1 MFILIIHT
9 AASLKLS
16 GELAYKCARS
26 FPFES
31 KRAVAFVEEVRKYVN
46 LQSTLEIL
54 ESPPADYPMPATD
67 ILGGLD
73 DIQIKASASHYS
85 NHYDF
90 DLDLQSLFA
99 SAFDGHLSFTLCST
113 SFAAFLSDASLVS
126 ISSNG
131 IALPE
136 VYVKG
141 SS

>member
-113 SFAAFLSDASLVS
+113 SFAVFLSDASLCRS
-126 ISSNG
+126 
-131 IALPE
+131 LPME
-136 VYVKG
+136 LPCRR
-141 SS
+141 SM